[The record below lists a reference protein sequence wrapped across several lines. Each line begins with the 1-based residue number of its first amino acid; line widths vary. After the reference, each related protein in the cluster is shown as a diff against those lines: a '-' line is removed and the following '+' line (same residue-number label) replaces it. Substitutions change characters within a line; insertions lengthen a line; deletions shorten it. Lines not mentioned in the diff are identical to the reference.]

1 MQLSVHQG
9 QWRSS
14 RASVCC
20 RVLLLYRNWY
30 TILGGLFSGLEWER
44 FTTALECLT
53 EVESRF
59 ELPPLRE
66 WIPVAAAVEDTLEQ
80 PEPSRLFLA
89 PTEDEVTSIE
99 LSRGISGR
107 GRSTRG
113 PAASPLHWSR
123 NFMVGQQPKMSNWS
137 AIVCKNMEGM

>member
-59 ELPPLRE
+59 ELPPFRE
-66 WIPVAAAVEDTLEQ
+66 WIPVAAAVEDTLAQ

-99 LSRGISGR
+99 LSRGITFIFNASLPLR
-107 GRSTRG
+107 
-113 PAASPLHWSR
+113 AAKRQREGESHCRL
-123 NFMVGQQPKMSNWS
+123 S
-137 AIVCKNMEGM
+137 AVSVA